1 MIAAILLHA
10 AAALALLTGLAVL
23 AGAWLTAWIAVP
35 LWLVG
40 ATAILALAWFARGA
54 LGPHGGG

>member
-10 AAALALLTGLAVL
+10 TVALAVL
-23 AGAWLTAWIAVP
+23 SGLAWLAAAWFTAWVAVP
-35 LWLVG
+35 LWLLG
-40 ATAILALAWFARGA
+40 ATVIVALAWFARGA